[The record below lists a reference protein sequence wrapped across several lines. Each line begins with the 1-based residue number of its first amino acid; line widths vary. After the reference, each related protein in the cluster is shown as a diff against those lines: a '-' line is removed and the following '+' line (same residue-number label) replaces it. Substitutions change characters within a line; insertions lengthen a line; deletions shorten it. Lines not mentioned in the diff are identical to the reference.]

1 MTRQGG
7 DIRVLVID
15 DSQTAR
21 ELLVAILQTSEGIRV
36 IGSGA
41 NGVEAVRLTK
51 RMRPDV
57 LLMDINMPKLDGLE
71 ATREIMSEIP
81 TPIVLIT
88 GTLMLSDMDLSFK
101 ALQAG
106 ALTVIPKPGLSDP
119 EACDLVV
126 ERVRAMADVPI
137 VRRWRRDKQ
146 RRAQPSA
153 PQAPVWS
160 TPSSAA
166 KQLPRTHVPSA
177 LSRSELERPFR
188 LIGIGASTGGPGAL
202 ATILRPLP
210 ADFPVP
216 ILIVQHVTPGFA
228 IGLAEWIDSET
239 EIRVQLA
246 AHGRKPEPGSALIAP
261 DAYHMQV
268 NFRGLIELNK
278 EPAYKG
284 LRPSVNYLFDSMA
297 RTCGPRALGI
307 LMTGMGDDGADG
319 LKALY
324 DEGGLTIAQD
334 EATCIVYGMPREA
347 VIRGGVS
354 AILSL
359 DEIAQTLSYLIDGVG
374 EA

>member
-1 MTRQGG
+1 MARRGG
-7 DIRVLVID
+7 DVRVLVID

-36 IGSGA
+36 IGSGV
-41 NGVEAVRLTK
+41 NGAEAVRLTQ

-57 LLMDINMPKLDGLE
+57 ILMDINMPKLDGLE

-126 ERVRAMADVPI
+126 EKVRAMADVPI

-146 RRAQPSA
+146 GAAQPTA
-153 PQAPVWS
+153 PEAPIWS
-160 TPSSAA
+160 TPISPGR
-166 KQLPRTHVPSA
+166 QLPPAHIPSA
-177 LSRSELERPFR
+177 LSRSELARPFR

-210 ADFPVP
+210 ADFPLP

-239 EIRVQLA
+239 QIRVRLA
-246 AHGRKPEPGSALIAP
+246 AHGMRPEPGVALIAP

-278 EPAYKG
+278 EAPYRG

-319 LKALY
+319 LTALHA
-324 DEGGLTIAQD
+324 EGGLTIAQD

-359 DEIAQTLSYLIDGVG
+359 DEIAQTLSYLADGAG
-374 EA
+374 RT